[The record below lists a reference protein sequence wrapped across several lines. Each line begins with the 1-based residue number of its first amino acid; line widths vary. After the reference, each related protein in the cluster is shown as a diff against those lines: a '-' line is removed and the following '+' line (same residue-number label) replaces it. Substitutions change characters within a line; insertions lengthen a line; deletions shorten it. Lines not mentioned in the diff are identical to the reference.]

1 MRRRQL
7 RLLPRSWN
15 ICAEVNLWVG
25 CGLPADAEV
34 PDAELAAIVLFL
46 ERCCDAA
53 EEAGAEPVHAIAAVD
68 SEACL
73 VDVEIAWRLGGFRQS
88 SPWTRQRR
96 EEVRGI
102 CGSAGLAGEWAGW
115 VWGVSL

>member
-1 MRRRQL
+1 
-7 RLLPRSWN
+7 
-15 ICAEVNLWVG
+15 
-25 CGLPADAEV
+25 LPADAEV

-73 VDVEIAWRLGGFRQS
+73 VDVDIAWRLEDARALAPRNHSALLETICAVLGGHTGR
-88 SPWTRQRR
+88 
-96 EEVRGI
+96 
-102 CGSAGLAGEWAGW
+102 AGWAGRRKLH
-115 VWGVSL
+115 VIANDH